1 MTITKKDALNTAIEL
16 VEERIAFY
24 EEESGS
30 QAEAKVGEL
39 KEKATILSKMI
50 AQLSKPRSPMSDE
63 AKAKQNELRKA
74 KTAAARSELVAKV
87 APIIRAAMTTEPQT
101 AKEIFAKCV
110 GLPEDFT
117 AAKVQ
122 NVLLR
127 ELRDS
132 ITVIE
137 AKGKANTYNL

>member
-1 MTITKKDALNTAIEL
+1 MTKKNALTVALNALNL
-16 VEERIAFY
+16 VNTD
-24 EEESGS
+24 
-30 QAEAKVGEL
+30 EAVEAR
-39 KEKATILSKMI
+39 ATLTKMVEALSTSHT
-50 AQLSKPRSPMSDE
+50 LSDE

-74 KTAAARSELVAKV
+74 KTAAARAELVAKV
-87 APIIRAAMTTEPQT
+87 APVIRAAMTTEPQT

-110 GLPEDFT
+110 GLPEGFT

-127 ELRDS
+127 EMRDS
-132 ITVIE
+132 INVNE

>member
-1 MTITKKDALNTAIEL
+1 MTKKNALTVALNALNL
-16 VEERIAFY
+16 VNTD
-24 EEESGS
+24 
-30 QAEAKVGEL
+30 EAVEAR
-39 KEKATILSKMI
+39 ATLTKMVETLSTSRT
-50 AQLSKPRSPMSDE
+50 LSDE

-74 KTAAARSELVAKV
+74 KTAAARAELVAKV

-110 GLPEDFT
+110 GLPEGFT

-132 ITVIE
+132 ISVNE
-137 AKGKANTYNL
+137 AKGKANTYNLA

>member
-1 MTITKKDALNTAIEL
+1 MTNTITYAQALEMAIKVCSVPANAEEYSAVVEKLTA
-16 VEERIAFY
+16 
-24 EEESGS
+24 
-30 QAEAKVGEL
+30 L
-39 KEKATILSKMI
+39 KEKYSKTHT
-50 AQLSKPRSPMSDE
+50 LSDE
-63 AKAKQNELRKA
+63 AKAKQSELRKA
-74 KTAAARSELVAKV
+74 KTAVARSELVAKV

-101 AKEIFAKCV
+101 AKEIFANCV

-127 ELRDS
+127 ELRSD
-132 ITVIE
+132 ITVTE

>member
-1 MTITKKDALNTAIEL
+1 MTKKNALTVALNALNL
-16 VEERIAFY
+16 VNTDEAVEARITLA
-24 EEESGS
+24 
-30 QAEAKVGEL
+30 
-39 KEKATILSKMI
+39 KMI
-50 AQLSKPRSPMSDE
+50 ETLSTSHTLSDE

-74 KTAAARSELVAKV
+74 KTAAARAELVAKV
-87 APIIRAAMTTEPQT
+87 APVIRAAMTTEPQT

-127 ELRDS
+127 ELRGD
-132 ITVIE
+132 ITVTE

>member
-1 MTITKKDALNTAIEL
+1 MTKKNALTVALNALNL
-16 VEERIAFY
+16 VNTD
-24 EEESGS
+24 
-30 QAEAKVGEL
+30 EAVEAR
-39 KEKATILSKMI
+39 ATLTKMI
-50 AQLSKPRSPMSDE
+50 ETLSTSRTMSDE

-74 KTAAARSELVAKV
+74 KTAAARAELVSKV

-101 AKEIFAKCV
+101 AKEIFANCV

-127 ELRDS
+127 EMRDS
-132 ITVIE
+132 INVNE

>member
-1 MTITKKDALNTAIEL
+1 MTKKNALTIALNALNMVNTEDALEARVT
-16 VEERIAFY
+16 V
-24 EEESGS
+24 
-30 QAEAKVGEL
+30 QA
-39 KEKATILSKMI
+39 MI
-50 AQLSKPRSPMSDE
+50 DALSKPHAMSDE

-127 ELRDS
+127 ELRGD
-132 ITVIE
+132 ITVTE

>member
-1 MTITKKDALNTAIEL
+1 MTKKNALTVALNALNL
-16 VEERIAFY
+16 VNTD
-24 EEESGS
+24 
-30 QAEAKVGEL
+30 EAVEAR
-39 KEKATILSKMI
+39 ATLAKMI
-50 AQLSKPRSPMSDE
+50 ETLSTSRTLSDE

-74 KTAAARSELVAKV
+74 KTAAARAELVAKV
-87 APIIRAAMTTEPQT
+87 APVIRAAMTTEPQT
-101 AKEIFAKCV
+101 AKEIFANCV

-127 ELRDS
+127 EMRDS
-132 ITVIE
+132 ISVNE

>member
-1 MTITKKDALNTAIEL
+1 MTKKNALTVALNALSL
-16 VEERIAFY
+16 VNTD
-24 EEESGS
+24 
-30 QAEAKVGEL
+30 EAVEAR
-39 KEKATILSKMI
+39 ATLTKMVETLSTSRT
-50 AQLSKPRSPMSDE
+50 LSDE

-74 KTAAARSELVAKV
+74 KTAAARAELVAKV
-87 APIIRAAMTTEPQT
+87 APVIRAAMTTEPQT
-101 AKEIFAKCV
+101 AKEIFTNCV

-127 ELRDS
+127 EMRDS
-132 ITVIE
+132 ISVNE

>member
-1 MTITKKDALNTAIEL
+1 MTKKNALTVALNALNL
-16 VEERIAFY
+16 VNTD
-24 EEESGS
+24 
-30 QAEAKVGEL
+30 EAVEAR
-39 KEKATILSKMI
+39 ATLTKMI
-50 AQLSKPRSPMSDE
+50 ETLSTSRTLSDE

-87 APIIRAAMTTEPQT
+87 APVIRAAMTTEPQT

-110 GLPEDFT
+110 GLPEGFT

-127 ELRDS
+127 EMRDS
-132 ITVIE
+132 INVNE

>member
-1 MTITKKDALNTAIEL
+1 MTNVITYAQALEMAIKVCSVPANAEEYSAVVEKLTA
-16 VEERIAFY
+16 
-24 EEESGS
+24 
-30 QAEAKVGEL
+30 L
-39 KEKATILSKMI
+39 KEKYSKTR
-50 AQLSKPRSPMSDE
+50 ALSDE
-63 AKAKQNELRKA
+63 AKAKQSELRKA

-101 AKEIFAKCV
+101 AKEIFANCV

-127 ELRDS
+127 ELRSD
-132 ITVIE
+132 ITVTE

>member
-1 MTITKKDALNTAIEL
+1 MTKKNALTVALNALNL
-16 VEERIAFY
+16 VNTD
-24 EEESGS
+24 
-30 QAEAKVGEL
+30 EAVEAR
-39 KEKATILSKMI
+39 ATLAKMI
-50 AQLSKPRSPMSDE
+50 ESLSTSHPMSDE

-87 APIIRAAMTTEPQT
+87 APVIRAAMTTEPQT

-127 ELRDS
+127 ELRGD
-132 ITVIE
+132 ITVTE

>member
-1 MTITKKDALNTAIEL
+1 MTKKNALTVALNALNMVNTEDALEARVT
-16 VEERIAFY
+16 V
-24 EEESGS
+24 
-30 QAEAKVGEL
+30 QA
-39 KEKATILSKMI
+39 MI
-50 AQLSKPRSPMSDE
+50 DALSKPHTMSDE

-74 KTAAARSELVAKV
+74 KTAAARSELIAKV

-101 AKEIFAKCV
+101 AKEIFANCV

-132 ITVIE
+132 ISVNE

>member
-1 MTITKKDALNTAIEL
+1 MTKKNALTVALNALNL
-16 VEERIAFY
+16 VNTD
-24 EEESGS
+24 
-30 QAEAKVGEL
+30 EAVEAR
-39 KEKATILSKMI
+39 ATLTKMVETLSTSRT
-50 AQLSKPRSPMSDE
+50 LSDE

-74 KTAAARSELVAKV
+74 KTAAARAELVAKV
-87 APIIRAAMTTEPQT
+87 APVIRAALTTEPQT

-110 GLPEDFT
+110 GLPEGFT

-127 ELRDS
+127 EMRDS
-132 ITVIE
+132 ISVNE

>member
-1 MTITKKDALNTAIEL
+1 MTKKNALTVALNALNL
-16 VEERIAFY
+16 VNTD
-24 EEESGS
+24 
-30 QAEAKVGEL
+30 EAVEAR
-39 KEKATILSKMI
+39 ATLTKMVEALST
-50 AQLSKPRSPMSDE
+50 SRTMSDE

-74 KTAAARSELVAKV
+74 KTAAARAELVAKV

-127 ELRDS
+127 ELRNN
-132 ITVIE
+132 ITVTE

>member
-1 MTITKKDALNTAIEL
+1 MTKKNALTVALNALNL
-16 VEERIAFY
+16 VNTD
-24 EEESGS
+24 
-30 QAEAKVGEL
+30 EAVEAR
-39 KEKATILSKMI
+39 ATLTKMVEALSTSRP
-50 AQLSKPRSPMSDE
+50 LSDE

-74 KTAAARSELVAKV
+74 KTAAARAELVAKV
-87 APIIRAAMTTEPQT
+87 APIIRNAMTTEPQT

-127 ELRDS
+127 EMRDS
-132 ITVIE
+132 VNVNE

>member
-1 MTITKKDALNTAIEL
+1 MTKKNALTVALNALTL
-16 VEERIAFY
+16 VNTD
-24 EEESGS
+24 
-30 QAEAKVGEL
+30 EAVEAR
-39 KEKATILSKMI
+39 ATLTKMVETLSTSRT
-50 AQLSKPRSPMSDE
+50 LSDE

-87 APIIRAAMTTEPQT
+87 APVIRAAMTTEPQT

-110 GLPEDFT
+110 GLPEGFT

-127 ELRDS
+127 EMRDS
-132 ITVIE
+132 INVNE